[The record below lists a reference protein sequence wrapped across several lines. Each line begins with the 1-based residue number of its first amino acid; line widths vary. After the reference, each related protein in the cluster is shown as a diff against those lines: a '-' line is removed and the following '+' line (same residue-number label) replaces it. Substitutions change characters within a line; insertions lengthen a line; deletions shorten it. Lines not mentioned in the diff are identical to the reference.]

1 MAGKLTKRKLLNLSP
16 SEIGKMK
23 SSELRSLLRGARQ
36 LWNSQSS
43 TFERYSEK
51 VYSPSYDKMREYYL
65 EHGREKEIVR
75 DGIEFY
81 QMVPENMSHMS
92 FNQMRQEVFR
102 LQEFFDS
109 KTSTVPGARKV
120 TSDMAK
126 RIFDVTNS
134 GRPKANLSVDEW
146 RQFWSLYEEY
156 KRQRPSDTQEQSNLV
171 QQALGQMVLQDL
183 DLSGRMPIFGQ
194 SALDE
199 LKDRVSK
206 RRSVE
211 MNNYDGGGTVYSG
224 KRPY

>member
-1 MAGKLTKRKLLNLSP
+1 MAGRVTKKKLLNLTP

-23 SSELRSLLRGARQ
+23 SPELRSLLRGARQ

-43 TFERYSEK
+43 TFEKYSQK
-51 VYSPSYDKMREYYL
+51 VYSPAYDKMQDYYL
-65 EHGREKEIVR
+65 YHGREKEVTR
-75 DGIEFY
+75 GGIEFHEI
-81 QMVPENMSHMS
+81 VPENMSHMTL
-92 FNQMRQEVFR
+92 NEMRQEVFR

-126 RIFDVTNS
+126 RIFGEKR
-134 GRPKANLSVDEW
+134 GRPAANLSVDEW

-156 KRQRPSDTQEQSNLV
+156 KKQKPSDTQEQSNLV

-183 DLSGRMPIFGQ
+183 DLSGKMPRFGQ
-194 SALDE
+194 PALDE